1 MQAVWLIAVLVIAIV
16 LYVRMVSFRTV
27 TIFEYQRGLKYVKG
41 RYRETLGPGQYWASR
56 RIHIVPV
63 DVRPMFVTVP
73 GQEVM
78 TTDGVAVKATI
89 AAQYEVVDP
98 NLAINKDIS
107 YQGTT
112 YLLFQMSLR
121 KIIGSE
127 TLEALLQNRDTA
139 ATKLREMV
147 APQLEA
153 RGLRLISADLK
164 DIMLPGD
171 IKKSF
176 GQVLKAQKDGLAAL
190 ERARGE
196 SAALRNLANAAK
208 MIEDNPNLLQLRALQ
223 VFGETAGNTLLFG
236 VPQGGVVHVAKNGG
250 EKRSS

>member
-1 MQAVWLIAVLVIAIV
+1 MQMAILSTLIFIIAGVLLLRSVGFHRI
-16 LYVRMVSFRTV
+16 

-41 RYRETLGPGQYWASR
+41 RYRETLGPGQYWVSKKV
-56 RIHIVPV
+56 HIVPV
-63 DVRPMFVTVP
+63 DVRPTFVTVP
-73 GQEVM
+73 GQEVL

-98 NLAINKDIS
+98 NLAINKDVS

-112 YLLFQMSLR
+112 YLLLQMSLR

-139 ATKLREMV
+139 AAKLRDAIAHE
-147 APQLEA
+147 LET

-164 DIMLPGD
+164 DIMLPGE
-171 IKKSF
+171 IKKAF

-208 MIEDNPNLLQLRALQ
+208 MIEENPNLLQLRALQ
-223 VFGETAGNTLLFG
+223 VLGETGGNTLLFG
-236 VPQGGVVHVAKNGG
+236 VPQGGVVQVAKNGG
-250 EKRSS
+250 EKK

>member
-1 MQAVWLIAVLVIAIV
+1 MQAIWLVAVLVIAIV
-16 LYVRMVSFRTV
+16 LYVRMVSFRTI
-27 TIFEYQRGLKYVKG
+27 TIFEYQRGLKYVRG
-41 RYRETLGPGQYWASR
+41 RYRETLGPGQYWTSR
-56 RIHIVPV
+56 RVNIVPV
-63 DVRPMFVTVP
+63 DVRPVFVTVP

-98 NLAINKDIS
+98 NLAINKDVS

-112 YLLFQMSLR
+112 YLLLQMSLR

-139 ATKLREMV
+139 AAKLREMV
-147 APQLEA
+147 APDLEA

-164 DIMLPGD
+164 DIMLPGE

-196 SAALRNLANAAK
+196 SAALRNMANAAK
-208 MIEDNPNLLQLRALQ
+208 MIEENPNLLQLRALQ
-223 VFGETAGNTLLFG
+223 VLGETSGNTMLFG
-236 VPQGGVVHVAKNGG
+236 VPQGGVVQVAKNGG
-250 EKRSS
+250 GEKK